1 MPVGV
6 GGFDKLD
13 FPVSFPGFHL
23 LFTVDGGNNGIAVL
37 VPDKELYIVF
47 SCEAGDKTGLVLVD
61 SPDQV
66 ASDTNV
72 ERAAFAAGEYVN
84 VRHRYAGMG
93 PSFRWDD
100 DLLANA

>member
-1 MPVGV
+1 
-6 GGFDKLD
+6 
-13 FPVSFPGFHL
+13 
-23 LFTVDGGNNGIAVL
+23 
-37 VPDKELYIVF
+37 
-47 SCEAGDKTGLVLVD
+47 VLVD